1 MDQKKKKRKKY
12 LPPTTTTLNSLIA
25 YTVMGEDDQ
34 GETVT
39 CCNGMPIYCTTGSG
53 I

>member
-1 MDQKKKKRKKY
+1 MKKKQKKKKKY

-25 YTVMGEDDQ
+25 YTVMGQDDSMEES
-34 GETVT
+34 G